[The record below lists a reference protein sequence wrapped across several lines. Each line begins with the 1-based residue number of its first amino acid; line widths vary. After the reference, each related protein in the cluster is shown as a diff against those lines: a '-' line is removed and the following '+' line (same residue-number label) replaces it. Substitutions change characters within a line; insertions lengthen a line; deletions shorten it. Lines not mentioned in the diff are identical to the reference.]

1 MNVSSRTRLRGGFR
15 YFKGHFRTR
24 WCLRHVFC
32 GVMHHCVVRRSGS
45 VPTEITEPTLEARS
59 SRHVFIETLQSK
71 DFLAIL
77 LICGNFQIT
86 AFRMHSS
93 YEPKIIFN
101 TVPHQKQSGHNLFS
115 GVGSLSYM
123 IDFCIYKLFIAYIYI
138 IWNEVSFSVNKLW
151 HFIHW
156 KG

>member
-1 MNVSSRTRLRGGFR
+1 MLFRCSMNVSSRTRLRGGFR

-24 WCLRHVFC
+24 WCLRCVFC
-32 GVMHHCVVRRSGS
+32 SVMHHCVVRRSGS

-71 DFLAIL
+71 DFLASL

-93 YEPKIIFN
+93 YELKIILK

-115 GVGSLSYM
+115 GEGSLS
-123 IDFCIYKLFIAYIYI
+123 KLKFPI
-138 IWNEVSFSVNKLW
+138 VNNQV
-151 HFIHW
+151 HP
-156 KG
+156 